1 MDVYQTLNYYAQN
14 ANDFV
19 SQTLTADM
27 SDARTRFASHLPV
40 GAYILDFGCGSGRD
54 TKAFLESGY
63 HVDAVDGSEALCA
76 KASEYTGIQVRKML
90 FTELN
95 AIDTYDGIW
104 ACASILHLPKPE
116 LADVLNRIQ
125 IALKHNG
132 IFYTSFKYGTHE
144 GMRDGRFFTDFTLE
158 SLDLFWDHASPLHIF
173 DTWLTRDVRSGRKET
188 LWLNVLGRRV

>member
-1 MDVYQTLNYYAQN
+1 MGVNQTLNFYAQK
-14 ANDFV
+14 ANDFI

-27 SDARTRFASHLPV
+27 SEARTRFTSYIPV

-132 IFYTSFKYGTHE
+132 IFYASFKYGTFE
-144 GMRDGRFFTDFTLE
+144 GMRDGRYFTDFTLE
-158 SLDLFWDHASPLHIF
+158 SLDLFWDHASPLQIF
-173 DTWLTRDVRSGRKET
+173 DTWLTRDVRSDRKET